1 MNKEE
6 KKWIIL
12 LGAVLIIL
20 IALIVGL
27 RLSKNKNQE
36 EKEEGTQVVQEG
48 TEEKYVEVREDGTK
62 VNQSNKL
69 KESKNFEGLKIEN
82 ITIETKNN
90 ETILKADVENTT
102 GQDTGDY
109 AIKIKVVDDAG
120 NEIKQIGGYINHMGP
135 NEKTQLR
142 IKTSYDFANAYDFT
156 IEKQ

>member
-6 KKWIIL
+6 KRWIIL

-20 IALIVGL
+20 IVLIVGL
-27 RLSKNKNQE
+27 RLSKNKNE
-36 EKEEGTQVVQEG
+36 EGEKEGTQVVQEG
-48 TEEKYVEVREDGTK
+48 REEKYVEVKEDGTK

-69 KESKNFEGLKIEN
+69 KEAKNFEGLKIEN

-102 GQDTGDY
+102 RQDTGDY

-120 NEIKQIGGYINHMGP
+120 NEIKQIGGYINHIGP